1 MRDRKFHHRLFAS
14 IEDCYSS
21 LHHHIDTALDCK
33 LTSRHRLGED
43 IDLPLK
49 TIFFAPQSFLPRYPP
64 HIRRDPLPLHLL
76 PPYLQRHSDDGSIT
90 HIGNQ
95 SFGWRARQGVE
106 T

>member
-1 MRDRKFHHRLFAS
+1 MQLITDNIWAAAVPLPH
-14 IEDCYSS
+14 
-21 LHHHIDTALDCK
+21 
-33 LTSRHRLGED
+33 LT
-43 IDLPLK
+43 
-49 TIFFAPQSFLPRYPP
+49 PQLFLPRHPP

-76 PPYLQRHSDDGSIT
+76 PPYLLRHSDDGSIT